1 VLEAN
6 QQAAALAGRP
16 AAEIIGRPSLDF
28 VEPRRAAF
36 VRSLLQRL
44 DLGGSAR
51 SDDVVIERPDGSV
64 ALVEASGTDIQ
75 VGDERLRLVILRDI
89 TERKRAEAK
98 LRESEDRFRRLA
110 ENAQDLIYRYQLL
123 PTPGFEYVS
132 PAATAITGYTPEEHY
147 ADPELG
153 VKIVHP
159 EDRPIIEKMLQAEEV
174 PEEPLTVRW
183 MHKSGRTVWTEQR
196 NVAIRNQSGKVAVIE
211 GIARDVTE
219 RRKLEEQLRQAQKM
233 EAVGQ
238 LAGGIAHDFN
248 NLLTVITGY
257 ADMALPK
264 LHRSDPLRQDIEE
277 IRRAGQR
284 AAALTRQLLAFSRR
298 QIVTPGVLDLN
309 EIVAEMENLLRRT
322 IGENIELVTVPA
334 QALGRIKADPG
345 QIEQIIMNLVL
356 NSRDAMAE
364 GGKLTIE
371 TSNADLDATYVS
383 KHVAV
388 QPGRY
393 IMLAVSDT
401 GCGMNEETQSRIF
414 EPFFT
419 TKEQGKGTGL
429 GLATIYGIV
438 KQCGGTISVYSELG
452 HGTTFMIFFPEMTGI
467 EEAVQPEVAPARV
480 PGGIETVLVVED
492 DEMVRRL
499 SCLVLKEKG
508 YNVLEAR
515 HGGEALLTCER
526 HLGPIHLMVTDVIM
540 PQMGGRE
547 LAQRL
552 APLHPEM
559 KVLYLSGYASNAI
572 VHQGTLL
579 PGVAF
584 LQKPFAP
591 GALTRKVREVLD
603 ASAKGA
609 NLRTGL

>member
-1 VLEAN
+1 MLEAN